1 MILQRYTNPADVS
14 QQDVDN
20 ISAARSTLD
29 IAAYTLT
36 HGGIIAAVAGRAR
49 AGVKVR
55 LYLDRTEIEAEAR
68 GDATLAHC
76 QLGVLLSTPNVQ
88 IKVKA
93 SSILMHLKSY
103 CVDDKL
109 LRDGSANFSPL
120 GEGEQDNS
128 MLVTDDSGALALWQC
143 KFEAMWAR
151 QDNLSVSQAI
161 LESHRTVPARDKS
174 R

>member
-20 ISAARSTLD
+20 ISAAKSTLD

-36 HGGIIAAVAGRAR
+36 HQGIITAVDGRAR

-55 LYLDRTEIEAEAR
+55 LYLDRTELECEAR

-76 QLGVLLSTPNVQ
+76 PLGVLLSTPNVQ

-103 CVDDKL
+103 CVDNKL

-128 MLVTDDSGALALWQC
+128 MFCNDDSGVLAVWQC

-151 QDNLSVSQAI
+151 QDNLSVAQAI
-161 LESHRTVPARDKS
+161 SESHRTEPTRYNS